1 MLLKQF
7 NFPEAK
13 YVLRVL
19 ESIVFDL
26 GLGAWLGVVAALLA
40 DGFPDIRTTQ
50 WQGLS
55 VAGLALYFWWL
66 AQTERN

>member
-1 MLLKQF
+1 VLLNVVQST
-7 NFPEAK
+7 EAK
-13 YVLRVL
+13 FVLRVL

-55 VAGLALYFWWL
+55 IAGLALYFWWL
-66 AQTERN
+66 AQTERD